1 MKTVRVIITY
11 VLTRMSCNTF
21 IVQCSPYIFT
31 QCKGSREEKS
41 SSTRI
46 RRKEKKKNKTM
57 AMRKKRSM
65 YYQGGEVE
73 AFNGG
78 VDDQARRHRVVGLPP
93 VLVRCGWRREMRL
106 RTAGL

>member
-1 MKTVRVIITY
+1 MLPLY
-11 VLTRMSCNTF
+11 
-21 IVQCSPYIFT
+21 SPNA
-31 QCKGSREEKS
+31 KVPEKKN
-41 SSTRI
+41 RLQ
-46 RRKEKKKNKTM
+46 RAFAENEKKKNKTM

-93 VLVRCGWRREMRL
+93 VLVRCGWQREMRL
-106 RTAGL
+106 RAAGL